1 MTDTQPA
8 PSKTGSTF
16 WMRCA
21 TILALAGTKMS
32 HTSPLSW
39 GPRQGPGIAS
49 RFGAI
54 PDVDGDGEWLDA
66 QGFSSASALLR
77 WREPPFDPR
86 LRHRAVG
93 DARDV
98 PIRIDEH
105 RARNARNRV
114 ARAGA
119 AIVEEQRIGD
129 APLLRERGNLACAL
143 GFLRDAQDLKTVG
156 MRLSKRLKLGQLGPT
171 RRAPGCE
178 EVHQDG
184 PAAKRARPD
193 CLAGPAAR
201 TRARGGAA
209 RREAAARRRHAPER
223 R

>member
-93 DARDV
+93 DAQ
-98 PIRIDEH
+98 
-105 RARNARNRV
+105 N
-114 ARAGA
+114 
-119 AIVEEQRIGD
+119 
-129 APLLRERGNLACAL
+129 
-143 GFLRDAQDLKTVG
+143 LKTVG
-156 MRLSKRLKLGQLGPT
+156 MRLSKRRKLGQLGPT

-201 TRARGGAA
+201 TRARGSAA
-209 RREAAARRRHAPER
+209 RREAAARR
-223 R
+223 